1 MTDFDLKVGRIPGP
15 TTMTEPTPTLW
26 SCARVHHPFQFYTIH
41 SHVIAVYPNPI
52 NLHPSLSET
61 PSFHI
66 QSSEWQKLL
75 PPKQIRPNSSS
86 VNKAAKTSRL
96 EPVKHRHMVHPQGQ
110 RNGWNNTDW
119 FLLQNKRSYLPGQPG
134 MSCPSNWNRF
144 IQNPNPFCW
153 FQDPHLSIIPVA
165 KLFFSR
171 WENIPSEVP
180 NYKRPE
186 FLETFSKNGMLPKW
200 ICWSLRENLQPFA
213 SFFGK
218 LDTWRTADLYLA
230 PSFCS
235 PPRCHGHIDVI
246 SAVKN
251 KNTSQKTYI
260 FNRCLFFC
268 GQAT

>member
-1 MTDFDLKVGRIPGP
+1 MTKRKTRTKRTALMTFVRR
-15 TTMTEPTPTLW
+15 TMRKTF
-26 SCARVHHPFQFYTIH
+26 R
-41 SHVIAVYPNPI
+41 PI

-171 WENIPSEVP
+171 WENTSFRSTQLQASGISKYIFQKWNATEVD
-180 NYKRPE
+180 KPE
-186 FLETFSKNGMLPKW
+186 VSGKTCNRLRRFLENWTLEGQLICTWLPA
-200 ICWSLRENLQPFA
+200 FA
-213 SFFGK
+213 LHPGAMV
-218 LDTWRTADLYLA
+218 T
-230 PSFCS
+230 
-235 PPRCHGHIDVI
+235 
-246 SAVKN
+246 
-251 KNTSQKTYI
+251 
-260 FNRCLFFC
+260 
-268 GQAT
+268 